1 MAVTLKSIAI
11 LLHDFNAGG
20 TEATALRLAAEW
32 IAAGHRVTIIAGAA
46 DGPMRERVPAGADVH
61 LLSPPVPRSA
71 LSRLRLGGAMVPVL
85 LQVTPDV
92 AYITGN
98 FHFWLAPAIR
108 RALPHLPIV
117 AKISNPLLPDLPAPL
132 RAPARASLRQLT
144 DAIDLFVAMSP
155 ELAARDAGW
164 LPGRPVRV
172 APEPN
177 LPRDHHALP
186 RAMTDAAP
194 HILAIGRLEPQKDMA
209 LALHSFAALR
219 AQRPARLTIL
229 GDGPDRAR
237 LEALSQRLGISADVA
252 MPGFVG
258 DVAQRLSHAACL
270 LMTSRYEGFPAVP
283 VEALAADVPVVTTD
297 CSPVLRGLI
306 ATPLH
311 GEVVADRRPTTL
323 AAALTRAIAL
333 PPMSGGIRP
342 ASAAPY
348 SAPAAARRY
357 LKIFDEAIALAPLRC
372 K

>member
-1 MAVTLKSIAI
+1 MPVTLKSIAI

-32 IAAGHRVTIIAGAA
+32 LSQGHRVTIIAGAA
-46 DGPMRERVPAGADVH
+46 DGPMRDRVPVGADVH

-71 LSRLRLGGAMVPVL
+71 LSRLGLGSAMVPVL
-85 LQVTPDV
+85 QRVAPDI
-92 AYITGN
+92 ASITGN

-108 RALPHLPIV
+108 RALPQLPIV

-132 RAPARASLRQLT
+132 RPLGRAALARLT

-155 ELAARDAGW
+155 ELAARDAAW
-164 LPGRPVRV
+164 LPARPIRV

-177 LPRDHHALP
+177 LPRDHHPLP
-186 RAMTDAAP
+186 RAVAEPP

-209 LALHSFAALR
+209 LALRTFAVLR

-237 LEALSQRLGISADVA
+237 LEALSRRLGIAQDVA

-283 VEALAADVPVVTTD
+283 VEALAADVPVVATD

-311 GEVVADRRPTTL
+311 GEVVADRHPALL
-323 AAALTRAIAL
+323 AAALGRAIAL
-333 PPMSGGIRP
+333 PPISDGVRP
-342 ASAAPY
+342 ANATPY
-348 SAPAAARRY
+348 SSPTAARRY
-357 LKIFDEAIALAPLRC
+357 LDIFDEAITLHPLRC